1 MGAIPRRPVLV
12 ALPDPRHAAHGDG
25 VQRHEAARHL
35 LHVATGDAGQALPRL
50 PRRRLG
56 RASRPV
62 RVERLDAAAR
72 PCGPPLAGVPQP
84 PARLRLGRRRLRAAQ
99 RGPRDA
105 HPGGLQPS
113 RLHPERRRQFL
124 LGRHQH
130 QVRRVARFLV
140 RFHQPVEESVRGR
153 LHGTRHRRQ
162 AVAWCAREPR
172 LWRLHVREWLG
183 PGHPLH
189 VDAGRAEHEPLGDA
203 RAVLPVQGQ
212 LSRLLDRLLLRR
224 HERLGHLAAARGGAP
239 QPVLPQPQPPEHR
252 GLLRPRG
259 PGLHGGV
266 PRLVQEPV
274 EGECRVDGQHHV
286 AVAGGLADSGDAL
299 PARGRVGRR

>member
-162 AVAWCAREPR
+162 AVAGRPREPR
-172 LWRLHVREWLG
+172 LRRLHVRWRLG

-189 VDAGRAEHEPLGDA
+189 LDAGGAVHRPLGD
-203 RAVLPVQGQ
+203 PQ
-212 LSRLLDRLLLRR
+212 LVLRR
-224 HERLGHLAAARGGAP
+224 KGGLPGFQHRLFVHRHQQFRRVAPARRGAP
-239 QPVLPQPQPPEHR
+239 QPVQQEPQPAQ
-252 GLLRPRG
+252 
-259 PGLHGGV
+259 HGGDV
-266 PRLVQEPV
+266 R
-274 EGECRVDGQHHV
+274 
-286 AVAGGLADSGDAL
+286 
-299 PARGRVGRR
+299 